1 MNLIDAYVTK
11 VIGVPYQMLGRWH
24 ITVEVKTAGY
34 TSTATPMF
42 KTQEEAARI
51 KVGSKILI

>member
-11 VIGVPYQMLGRWH
+11 VIGVPYKMYGKWFVN
-24 ITVEVKTAGY
+24 VEVDSYGV
-34 TSTATPMF
+34 TSTSSPMCG
-42 KTQEEAARI
+42 TQEEAANI

>member
-11 VIGVPYQMLGRWH
+11 VIGVPYKMYGKWFVN
-24 ITVEVKTAGY
+24 VEVDSHGV
-34 TSTATPMF
+34 TSLSTPMF
-42 KTQEEAARI
+42 GTQEEASSI